1 MLPMELQNAKFIWLP
16 SLVEE
21 VNTYVMTR
29 ETVCKVAGH
38 RYLFA
43 VTADSDYAL
52 FVGDRLVT
60 GRQYADY
67 PFYKVYD
74 RVDVTDAL
82 SDGENTL
89 TIVGFCANEDSS
101 TYKKSVPGIAY
112 ALWEEAVSG
121 STRARRQR
129 WRAIRATGAAE
140 WTR

>member
-1 MLPMELQNAKFIWLP
+1 MLPMELQNAKFIWLS

-21 VNTYVMTR
+21 VNTYVLTR
-29 ETVCKVAGH
+29 ETVTKTSGK

-74 RVDVTDAL
+74 RVDITDAL
-82 SDGENTL
+82 SDGENPL

-112 ALWEEAVSG
+112 ALWEDGCEL
-121 STRARRQR
+121 
-129 WRAIRATGAAE
+129 
-140 WTR
+140 

>member
-1 MLPMELQNAKFIWLP
+1 MLPMELQNAKFIWLS

-21 VNTYVMTR
+21 VNTYVLTR
-29 ETVCKVAGH
+29 ETVTKTSGK

-74 RVDVTDAL
+74 LSLIHISYRTAL
-82 SDGENTL
+82 MTFMMLIFPLTTL
-89 TIVGFCANEDSS
+89 IGTSLKFSS
-101 TYKKSVPGIAY
+101 
-112 ALWEEAVSG
+112 
-121 STRARRQR
+121 
-129 WRAIRATGAAE
+129 
-140 WTR
+140 